1 MAVWCLGLHFSSVSC
16 LIFMRPWWGAI
27 LWDLVWHLKPCFSGD
42 FPGVEL
48 DTETRFS
55 LISWIPIEGLIQFL
69 SHWIWSGC
77 AVVCHRR
84 DWVTSHMVAW
94 WPWSARR
101 WRLSFG
107 NPLFAHFTPSS
118 RSQQSARSP
127 VTWCCWSTMTGG
139 MYFKCISTALLSRV
153 ASRHGGSGDS

>member
-1 MAVWCLGLHFSSVSC
+1 MFTVVSVSC
-16 LIFMRPWWGAI
+16 ARFLGAPEGG
-27 LWDLVWHLKPCFSGD
+27 PCFTVELLHQLLWFD
-42 FPGVEL
+42 IWNHAFREILGVL
-48 DTETRFS
+48 DTETRYS
-55 LISWIPIEGLIQFL
+55 LISWVPIEGLIQFL
-69 SHWIWSGC
+69 FHWIWSGC